1 MDERWIKRFHPAPD
15 APARVIV
22 LPHAGGAASAYFKL
36 SAALHPALDAHTVQ
50 YPGRQERRHE
60 PPLTDVRLLAAGVA
74 DALPD
79 DERPTLLFGHS
90 MGALVAFE
98 LALLLERR
106 GTAPHLLVASGR
118 RGPSTYRDEWVHRRD
133 PAGVAAELRKLNG
146 TDPVFLQ
153 DPELFEM
160 VLPALRADYRAVETY
175 KSDPDAAVGCPL
187 VVFVGDDDP
196 KTTVEEARAWQQN
209 TTGRFDLRIF
219 PGGHFYLDDQ
229 VAEVTDALVALVAL
243 SG

>member
-15 APARVIV
+15 APARVIL
-22 LPHAGGAASAYFKL
+22 LPHAGGAVSAYFKL
-36 SAALHPALDAHTVQ
+36 SAALHPALDAHAVQ

-60 PPLTDVRLLAAGVA
+60 PPLTDVRLLAAGIA

-79 DERPTLLFGHS
+79 DGRPTLLFGHS

-106 GTAPHLLVASGR
+106 GTAPHALVASGR
-118 RGPSTYRDEWVHRRD
+118 RAPSTYRDESVHRRD
-133 PAGVAAELRKLNG
+133 AAGVAAELRRLSG
-146 TDPVFLQ
+146 TDPMFMQ

-160 VLPALRADYRAVETY
+160 VLPALRADYQAVETY
-175 KSDPDAAVGCPL
+175 QCAADAAVGCPL

-196 KTTVEEARAWQQN
+196 KTTVEEARAWRRN
-209 TTGRFDLRIF
+209 TTGHFDLRVF

-229 VAEVTDALVALVAL
+229 VAEVTDALIAL

>member
-1 MDERWIKRFHPAPD
+1 MDERWNKRFHPAPD
-15 APARVIV
+15 APARVIL
-22 LPHAGGAASAYFKL
+22 LPHAGGAVSSYFKL
-36 SAALHPALDAHTVQ
+36 SAALHPALDAYAVQ

-79 DERPTLLFGHS
+79 DGRPTLLFGHS
-90 MGALVAFE
+90 MGAVIAFE

-106 GTAPHLLVASGR
+106 GAAPHALVASGR
-118 RGPSTYRDEWVHRRD
+118 RAPSTYRDEWVHRRD
-133 PAGVAAELRKLNG
+133 PAGVAAELRQLSG
-146 TDPVFLQ
+146 TDPMFLQ
-153 DPELFEM
+153 DPELFAM
-160 VLPALRADYRAVETY
+160 VLPALRADYQAVETY
-175 KSDPDAAVGCPL
+175 QCAPDAAVGCPL

-196 KTTVEEARAWQQN
+196 KTTVEEAGAWRRN
-209 TTGRFDLRIF
+209 TTGPFDLRVF

-229 VAEVTDALVALVAL
+229 VAEVTDALVAL

>member
-1 MDERWIKRFHPAPD
+1 VDERWIKRFHPAPD

-22 LPHAGGAASAYFKL
+22 LPHAGGAVSAYFKL
-36 SAALHPALDAHTVQ
+36 SAALHPALDAHAVQ

-79 DERPTLLFGHS
+79 DGRPTLLFGHS
-90 MGALVAFE
+90 MGAVVAFE
-98 LALLLERR
+98 LALLMERR
-106 GTAPHLLVASGR
+106 GAAPHALVASGR
-118 RGPSTYRDEWVHRRD
+118 RAPSTYRDEWVHRRD
-133 PAGVAAELRKLNG
+133 PAGVAAELRLLSG
-146 TDPVFLQ
+146 TDPMFLQ

-175 KSDPDAAVGCPL
+175 QCAADAAVGCPL
-187 VVFVGDDDP
+187 IVFVGDDDP
-196 KTTVEEARAWQQN
+196 KTTVEEARAWRRN
-209 TTGRFDLRIF
+209 TTGDFDLRVF

-229 VAEVTDALVALVAL
+229 VAEVTDALIAL
-243 SG
+243 SR